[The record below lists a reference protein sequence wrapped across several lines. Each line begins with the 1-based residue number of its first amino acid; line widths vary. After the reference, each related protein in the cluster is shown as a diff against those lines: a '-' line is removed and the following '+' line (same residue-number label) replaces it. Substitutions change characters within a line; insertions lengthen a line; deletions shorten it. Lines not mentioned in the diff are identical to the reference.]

1 MLRTKILTATAAL
14 AMTAGGAFAESH
26 SETGNPMVGGAPMF
40 ADKTIVENAVNS
52 ADHTTLVAAVQAA
65 GLVETLSGPGPFTV
79 FAPTNAAF
87 EKLQAGTV
95 DTLLMEENKDQLTK
109 VLTCHVV
116 AADAMSDAI
125 MGMIQDDGGT
135 HPVETVGGC
144 VLQAQM
150 DGDMITLT
158 DERGR
163 TATVTIADVDQSN
176 GVIHVIDEVLLPAM

>member
-1 MLRTKILTATAAL
+1 MFRTTTLALALTATAS
-14 AMTAGGAFAESH
+14 FAQDV
-26 SETGNPMVGGAPMF
+26 PMVGGAPMF
-40 ADKTIVENAVNS
+40 PDRNIVENAVNS

-65 GLVETLSGPGPFTV
+65 GLVETLAGPGPFTV

-87 EKLQAGTV
+87 DKLQGGTV
-95 DTLLMEENKDQLTK
+95 ETLLKPENLASLQK

-116 AADAMSDAI
+116 SADAMAATI
-125 MGMIQDDGGT
+125 AGMIDSSGGT

-144 VLQAQM
+144 VLQATRM
-150 DGDMITLT
+150 GDRLMLT

-176 GVIHVIDEVLLPAM
+176 GVIHVIDTVLLPAM